1 MSSYCLLAKDL
12 QKKWKNLRE
21 LAKRRNVKSGSEATW
36 KTYVFFEQL
45 SFLLRCPTHK
55 E

>member
-12 QKKWKNLRE
+12 QKKWKNLRNSFARE

-36 KTYVFFEQL
+36 KTYVFFE
-45 SFLLRCPTHK
+45 
-55 E
+55 